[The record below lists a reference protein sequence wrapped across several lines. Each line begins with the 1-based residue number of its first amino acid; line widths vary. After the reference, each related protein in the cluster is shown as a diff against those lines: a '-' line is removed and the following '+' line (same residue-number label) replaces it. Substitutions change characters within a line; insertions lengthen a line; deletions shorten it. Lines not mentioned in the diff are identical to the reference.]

1 MTSYTLSLLL
11 VLFMLVISNAR
22 FMFLQKV
29 KADSL
34 SVMPLVAFLISLLI
48 IFAYGIPTQSF
59 LVALLALFVT
69 IWNVRAMLR
78 FFSRVVI
85 DHYEPLFILISSINL
100 LLCIAGIVFVF
111 YFSPR
116 KTDLKKYGVTES
128 VYKFTGNFD
137 DGFREISNPF
147 ELNTAT
153 LWKFEKEAVVPA
165 KVDGDAEDASVQESA
180 AEIAEDTAGVAEGAS
195 EPTEDASL
203 LIEKQTPRKIV
214 LFVPPKTA
222 VKDTYMPFFAKLAR
236 DGYTVYTAEFHDKKE
251 RLFNSFADARFL
263 RQETFIATRMAS
275 QETGS
280 ALLRSAKVLLES
292 EYENL
297 IKMAEISA
305 EDFVFLVTEEDLAE
319 ILPKVQ
325 VQYSELLDGCMDI
338 SYARG
343 YSTPGYGPVENTSP
357 FLAYLLGKKKDNTFY
372 MASHIAGELEKPME
386 ACMF

>member
-34 SVMPLVAFLISLLI
+34 SVMPLVAFLISILI
-48 IFAYGIPTQSF
+48 IFAYGISTQSF

-153 LWKFEKEAVVPA
+153 LWKFEKDESEAESVSRPENA
-165 KVDGDAEDASVQESA
+165 SETPETAAGALED
-180 AEIAEDTAGVAEGAS
+180 AS
-195 EPTEDASL
+195 EPTEDATL

-263 RQETFIATRMAS
+263 RQGTFIATRMAS

-372 MASHIAGELEKPME
+372 MASHIAGELEKAME